1 MLAWEPC
8 SINVELSLQVAEL
21 QKQDASVREQITLS
35 ISLAE
40 KLVNGRISKQ
50 QYIEGDAAIRAKRD
64 ELCQK
69 MDVILTSL

>member
-1 MLAWEPC
+1 M
-8 SINVELSLQVAEL
+8 
-21 QKQDASVREQITLS
+21 REQITLS
-35 ISLAE
+35 IQLAE

-50 QYIEGDAAIRAKRD
+50 QYIDGDAAIHAKRD